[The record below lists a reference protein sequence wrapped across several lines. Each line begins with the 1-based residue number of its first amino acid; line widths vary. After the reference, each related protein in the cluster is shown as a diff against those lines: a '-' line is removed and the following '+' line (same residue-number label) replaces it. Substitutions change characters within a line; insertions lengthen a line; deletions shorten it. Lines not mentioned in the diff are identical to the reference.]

1 MKVSKEEIQEMKKDI
16 INKNEQ
22 KALLE
27 AKINQIKGEL
37 SKLNEA
43 LSVDDAVF
51 QQRPKAEQK
60 EESIFDAKPGEIIAF
75 NFQDV
80 TIKAQRQ
87 LDDLFKITDANE
99 SQKLKEGDYIKIKG
113 NDVLKQGKKFTF
125 SILREIPLKYESNP
139 LVSWRFIKNK

>member
-1 MKVSKEEIQEMKKDI
+1 MKVSKEEIQAMKNDFKI
-16 INKNEQ
+16 KEER

-27 AKINQIKGEL
+27 AKINEIKEEL
-37 SKLNEA
+37 SKINENFGA
-43 LSVDDAVF
+43 MAPVADA
-51 QQRPKAEQK
+51 PKAEK
-60 EESIFDAKPGEIIAF
+60 EQSIFDAKPGEIIAF

-113 NDVLKQGKKFTF
+113 NDVLKPGKKFTF

-139 LVSWRFIKNK
+139 LVSWRIIKNK